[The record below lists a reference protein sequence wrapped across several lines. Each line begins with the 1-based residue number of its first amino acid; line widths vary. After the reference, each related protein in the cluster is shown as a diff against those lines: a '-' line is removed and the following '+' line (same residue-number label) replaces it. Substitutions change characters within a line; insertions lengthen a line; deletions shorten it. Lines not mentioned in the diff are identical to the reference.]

1 MKRNILKQILEYI
14 KYIIGLIKLL
24 NNEVQQKDDGCDLP
38 F

>member
-1 MKRNILKQILEYI
+1 MKRNIFKQILEYI

-24 NNEVQQKDDGCDLP
+24 KDEVQQNDDTSDLP